1 MLSKGSGTRSMEND
15 LTLKD
20 SPPQAKSPS
29 GHSARRRTIIISV
42 AVVIAIVVI
51 ASAILIDEH
60 MVTTHHGLPHIGIIS
75 LSEIN
80 KLARRKLTIY
90 DRNNTSNLKQ
100 GLILEE
106 IVVFN
111 NSNHTSSRNSSPLGI
126 LVGSFEVTNQ
136 TLSSFLYNIS
146 YTEEKQFL
154 STKHLDI
161 NIRNIS
167 YDEFSIF
174 LVILNRSGLL
184 VSSQGYS
191 GTYGF
196 IIAGTNVP
204 LSSYTA
210 LVQDEIQAMT
220 S

>member
-1 MLSKGSGTRSMEND
+1 MNDRATGTKSMEND

-20 SPPQAKSPS
+20 SPPQDKSPS
-29 GHSARRRTIIISV
+29 CHSPRRRTIIISV

-51 ASAILIDEH
+51 ASAILVDEH
-60 MVTTHHGLPHIGIIS
+60 MVTTHHGPPHIGIIS

-111 NSNHTSSRNSSPLGI
+111 TSNHTSSRNSGHQELF
-126 LVGSFEVTNQ
+126 VGSFEVTNQ

-146 YTEEKQFL
+146 YAEEKQFV

-184 VSSQGYS
+184 VSSQGHS
-191 GTYGF
+191 CTYGF
-196 IIAGTNVP
+196 ITAGTNVP

-210 LVQDEIQAMT
+210 LVHDEIQAMT
-220 S
+220 